1 MTTMRIL
8 MLAQFYPPV
17 IGGEERH
24 VRNLSIA
31 LARRGHSVTVAT
43 TWQRGLEEGDI
54 DEGVCIRRLRGSMQR
69 VGLLFSD
76 ANRRYAPPFPD
87 PELMYGIRELVLE
100 QSPDIVHAITG
111 FFIPICPICPLK
123 RESGPGLVVTLHD
136 LSLVCVQKNA
146 MRQGAPCDGPAPGK
160 CLRCASHFY
169 GPVKGGVTLLGN
181 YLFGALERR
190 VVDKFLAVSEAI
202 AIGNSL
208 SKARLP
214 FEVVPNFVPDDF
226 GSARR
231 CDDPRLS
238 QLPGDGY
245 LLFVG
250 DLRRFKGVHVLLKAY
265 AMLNNA
271 PPLVLIGRRCPD
283 TPRELPPNV
292 ILLESWPHDAVTQAW
307 RNCLFGLAPS
317 ILPDACASV
326 VLEAMVVGKPM
337 IATKVGGMPELIDDE
352 MTGLLV
358 PPGDAA
364 ALAKAIGLLIGNP
377 ELRRRMSAAAQKKV
391 QSFKAS
397 TVVPRIEQIYSDIV
411 VKYLI

>member
-1 MTTMRIL
+1 M
-8 MLAQFYPPV
+8 
-17 IGGEERH
+17 
-24 VRNLSIA
+24 RNLSIA

-43 TWQRGLEEGDI
+43 TWQRGLEESGI

-76 ANRRYAPPFPD
+76 TSRRYAPPFPD
-87 PELMYGIRELVLE
+87 PELMYGIRELLLE
-100 QSPDIVHAITG
+100 QRPDIVHAHNWLLHSYL
-111 FFIPICPICPLK
+111 PLK
-123 RESGPGLVVTLHD
+123 RRKGPGLVVTLHD

-146 MRQGAPCDGPAPGK
+146 MRQGESCDGPAPGK
-160 CLRCASHFY
+160 CLRCATHFY
-169 GPVKGGVTLLGN
+169 GPAKGGVALLGN
-181 YLFGALERR
+181 YLFGALEKR

-208 SKARLP
+208 SRARLP

-226 GSARR
+226 GSE
-231 CDDPRLS
+231 CPCNDSRLS
-238 QLPGDGY
+238 QLPNDGY

-250 DLRRFKGVHVLLKAY
+250 DLRRFKGVHVLLEAY
-265 AMLNNA
+265 AMLKNA
-271 PPLVLIGRRCPD
+271 PPLVLIGRRCID

-292 ILLESWPHDAVTQAW
+292 ILFESWPHDAVMQAW
-307 RNCLFGLAPS
+307 RNSLFGVAPS

-364 ALAKAIGLLIGNP
+364 ALAKAIGRLIGDQK
-377 ELRRRMSAAAQKKV
+377 LRRQMSAAAQKKV

-397 TVVPRIEQIYSDIV
+397 TVVPRIEQIYSDIGHRRQISHRMV
-411 VKYLI
+411 SQLL